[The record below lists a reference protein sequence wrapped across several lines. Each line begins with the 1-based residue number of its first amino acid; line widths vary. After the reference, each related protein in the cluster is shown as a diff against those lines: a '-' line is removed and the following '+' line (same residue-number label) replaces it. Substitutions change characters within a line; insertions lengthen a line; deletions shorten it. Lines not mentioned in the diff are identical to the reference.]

1 MAEMV
6 INSNQNWELNDTS
19 EKILYAKTLKTAD
32 NFVDRDIEVKIKAK
46 DGAVTV
52 DNKTITINPVINYVT
67 STDKYAVTVNGNT
80 TVKPNVAEGWVSSAD
95 SGIIYVNGTLN
106 LDTTKMNAE
115 LVADSTQTS
124 GYSVYRTTASKG
136 YNDTVLTSE
145 VVVYQ
150 GDYL

>member
-6 INSNQNWELNDTS
+6 INSNDNWELNGTS
-19 EKILYAKTLKTAD
+19 EKILYVKTLKTAD
-32 NFVDRDIEVKIKAK
+32 SFVDRDIEVKIKAK

-52 DNKTITINPVINYVT
+52 DNKTITISPTINYVT
-67 STDKYAVTVNGNT
+67 STDKYVITVNGNT
-80 TVKPNVAEGWVSSAD
+80 TVKPNVIEGWVSSA
-95 SGIIYVNGTLN
+95 SGGIVYVNGTLN
-106 LDTTKMNAE
+106 LDATKMNAE
-115 LVADSTQTS
+115 LIVDSTQTS

-136 YNDTVLTSE
+136 YNDTILSSE